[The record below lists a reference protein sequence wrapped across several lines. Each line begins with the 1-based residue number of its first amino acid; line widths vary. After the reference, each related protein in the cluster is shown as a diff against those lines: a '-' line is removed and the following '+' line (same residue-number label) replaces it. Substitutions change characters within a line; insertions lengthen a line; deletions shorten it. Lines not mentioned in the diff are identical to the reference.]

1 MKIIKTI
8 SLVLFFVMTSNL
20 LSAQEFQVPQNI
32 TLNNDQDYKK
42 YETNVVNAVTWLENT
57 PVNQQSAKR
66 KQVNGFLL
74 QWITGAPDITID
86 LGEFQT
92 GLTKDNPD
100 LLIAYLGGW
109 TKYAIENPSEKS
121 NKLMGNLA
129 GVKCVLK
136 IYSENVGK
144 GITKSRQLEKLLKMD
159 ESELQAYVQ
168 KEVK

>member
-8 SLVLFFVMTSNL
+8 AFILLVTTANTALI
-20 LSAQEFQVPQNI
+20 AQEFQVPKNVI
-32 TLNNDQDYKK
+32 LNNGQDYKN
-42 YETNVVNAVTWLENT
+42 YETDVVNAVTWLENT
-57 PVNQQSAKR
+57 PLNQQSAKR

-74 QWITGAPDITID
+74 QWITGVPDITID

-92 GLTKDNPD
+92 GLTIDIPD
-100 LLIAYLGGW
+100 LLVAYLGGW
-109 TKYAIENPSEKS
+109 IKYAIENPSEKS

-144 GITKSRQLEKLLKMD
+144 GITKSRKLEKLLKLD
-159 ESELQAYVQ
+159 ETALLAYVQ
-168 KEVK
+168 KEIQ